1 MEIIYSSNQVGPL
14 IQISPKVLYKQ
25 HKIWNTSWA
34 IEMQPVLGWNVEWFN
49 SSQQTNK
56 KKTTEAKECYMQLKL
71 QGELGRKNVI
81 IRVGF

>member
-1 MEIIYSSNQVGPL
+1 MEIIYSSIQVGPL

-34 IEMQPVLGWNVEWFN
+34 TEMQPVLGWNVEQFN
-49 SSQQTNK
+49 SSQQT
-56 KKTTEAKECYMQLKL
+56 KKTTGAKEYHMQLKL

-81 IRVGF
+81 IHAGF